1 MLTYAESDKAQA
13 NTAQNRIFH
22 KYLRENE
29 LLSKTNLAYLLG
41 AQMVSIHEIK
51 KSRDT
56 APLKGVCHKIFNLH
70 FFMIWT
76 HLGPW
81 WTSIFEFG
89 FNFANI
95 FDHKVRKIQLGG
107 VHDTVESKY

>member
-51 KSRDT
+51 KSCDT
-56 APLKGVCHKIFNLH
+56 APFKGVCHKIFDLH
-70 FFMIWT
+70 FLWFEPIWA
-76 HLGPW
+76 PDEQVFSNSV
-81 WTSIFEFG
+81 SILPIYSITKFEK
-89 FNFANI
+89 FNSA
-95 FDHKVRKIQLGG
+95 VCM
-107 VHDTVESKY
+107 TP